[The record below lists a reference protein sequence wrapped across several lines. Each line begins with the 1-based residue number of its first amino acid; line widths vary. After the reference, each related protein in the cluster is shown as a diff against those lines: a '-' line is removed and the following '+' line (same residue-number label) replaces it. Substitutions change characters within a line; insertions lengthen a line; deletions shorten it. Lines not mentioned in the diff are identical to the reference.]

1 MLQEKCYKTTIKGN
15 KLTAEL
21 MFFSV
26 NLTLMESQDTINK
39 ILEFW
44 LFLLKV
50 DDISNVVLNT
60 AHSAFLLLNV
70 VSFTAD

>member
-1 MLQEKCYKTTIKGN
+1 
-15 KLTAEL
+15 
-21 MFFSV
+21 
-26 NLTLMESQDTINK
+26 MESQDTINK

>member
-1 MLQEKCYKTTIKGN
+1 
-15 KLTAEL
+15 
-21 MFFSV
+21 
-26 NLTLMESQDTINK
+26 MESQDTINK

-60 AHSAFLLLNV
+60 AHSAFFFD
-70 VSFTAD
+70 SFLSGRFKVHNTSVKLQTSVQSQ